1 MSRAVGVVT
10 AVQGLLPDWTALG
23 IALLTQVGGGLFLGL
38 VLTGLYWSRRDLQE
52 DVLLV
57 TATYVVGFGL
67 YRYLKLVFE
76 LPRPEQPLLE
86 VELVPGLVRPLYELT
101 VLPAS
106 YGFPSGHATSATIIY
121 VGLAA
126 VVTVG
131 TRRLR
136 YAIAGGAVTLVGF
149 TRVALGV
156 HYLVDIVAGVALGGV
171 LLGAVWGLR
180 RVSRDP
186 QSLVLGLGV
195 LTTGLYAVE
204 SGLAFEAVV
213 SVGLAVGLFGG
224 WQVVV
229 LARALVGESRRS
241 GTVSVRAGLAAAS
254 LAVLC
259 VAGVLGPLVGEW
271 LLVGSV
277 TGVLTAAWV
286 VVPVARHSPH
296 VDDVA
301 TKLSVAVDR

>member
-38 VLTGLYWSRRDLQE
+38 VLTGLYWRRREREQ
-52 DVLLV
+52 VFLV
-57 TATYVVGFGL
+57 VATYVVGFGL

-76 LPRPEQPLLE
+76 SPRPEQPLLE

-106 YGFPSGHATSATIIY
+106 YGFPSGHATSATIVY

-301 TKLSVAVDR
+301 TELSVAVDR

>member
-1 MSRAVGVVT
+1 VSRAIGVVT
-10 AVQGLLPDWTALG
+10 AVQGLLPDWTALA

-38 VLTGLYWSRRDLQE
+38 VLTGLYWRRREREQ
-52 DVLLV
+52 VFLV
-57 TATYVVGFGL
+57 VATYVVGFGL

-76 LPRPEQPLLE
+76 SPRPEQPLLE

-126 VVTVG
+126 MVTVG

-136 YAIAGGAVTLVGF
+136 YAIAAGAVTLVGF

-301 TKLSVAVDR
+301 TELSVAVDR

>member
-1 MSRAVGVVT
+1 VSRAIGVVT
-10 AVQGLLPDWTALG
+10 AVQELLPDWTALA
-23 IALLTQVGGGLFLGL
+23 IALLTQVGGGLFLWL
-38 VLTGLYWSRRDLQE
+38 VLTGLYWRRREREQ
-52 DVLLV
+52 VFLV
-57 TATYVVGFGL
+57 VATYVVGFGL

-76 LPRPEQPLLE
+76 SPRPEQPLLE
-86 VELVPGLVRPLYELT
+86 VELVPRLVRPLYELT
-101 VLPAS
+101 VLPAN
-106 YGFPSGHATSATIIY
+106 YGFPSGHATSATIVY

-126 VVTVG
+126 MVTVG

-136 YAIAGGAVTLVGF
+136 YAIAAGAVTLVGF

-171 LLGAVWGLR
+171 LLGAVWGLL

-224 WQVVV
+224 WQVLV
-229 LARALVGESRRS
+229 LARALVGESRRL

-277 TGVLTAAWV
+277 TGVLTVAWV

>member
-1 MSRAVGVVT
+1 MSRAIGVVT

-38 VLTGLYWSRRDLQE
+38 VLTGLYWRRREREQ
-52 DVLLV
+52 VFLV
-57 TATYVVGFGL
+57 VATYVVGFGL

-76 LPRPEQPLLE
+76 SPRPEQPLLE

-126 VVTVG
+126 MVTVG

-301 TKLSVAVDR
+301 TELSVAVDR

>member
-1 MSRAVGVVT
+1 VSRAVGVVT

-301 TKLSVAVDR
+301 TELSVAVDR

>member
-76 LPRPEQPLLE
+76 SPRPEQPLLE

-259 VAGVLGPLVGEW
+259 VAGMLGPLVGEW

-301 TKLSVAVDR
+301 TELSVAVDR

>member
-301 TKLSVAVDR
+301 TELSVAVDR